1 MTEAQKSPPASAEI
15 ILLPSDRFFV
25 RAVPLAPGTG
35 IGAQVELALEGLA
48 PFPLGQLFYGY
59 LLAPARDTALVFAA
73 FRKRFSAEELSG
85 WNEAVAVLPAFLA
98 LLGDAP
104 TTPTIR
110 LWAGAR
116 GITALAW
123 DGRGPLPVAVMAR
136 ETEQPADVAQRMGL
150 VADIRTRTGLVDAA
164 VQEFSGDAAVGINEA
179 RETFRLELSGGS
191 SSISVALGRR
201 EISTADVRDKE
212 FLAGQRVVLRRNMLL
227 WRSFLACVGGLAAMV
242 VLEAGLLGGG
252 VWLKGIKATVQQQAV
267 AVKKIETAQSLSAR
281 IEEMTQRRL
290 MPFEMLV
297 MINQNRPASI
307 QFIRA
312 TTTGLNTLEIE
323 AQTANAADVGQYEAV
338 LRASQ
343 QIAGVETRDLR
354 SREGVTSFI
363 LTVTFRPAP
372 PPKEAGS

>member
-1 MTEAQKSPPASAEI
+1 MTDTQKTPPAPAEI

-25 RAVPLAPGTG
+25 RAVPLVAGAG
-35 IGAQVELALEGLA
+35 LGAQVELALEGLA
-48 PFPLGQLFYGY
+48 PFPVGQLFYGY
-59 LLAPARDTALVFAA
+59 LLAPARDMALVFAA
-73 FRKRFSAEELSG
+73 FRKRFLAEEVAVWS
-85 WNEAVAVLPAFLA
+85 EAAGVLPAFLA

-110 LWAGAR
+110 LWAEAR
-116 GITALAW
+116 GITAVAW

-136 ETEQPADVAQRMGL
+136 ETEQPADVAQRMAL
-150 VADIRTRTGLVDAA
+150 VTDIRTRTGLADAA
-164 VQEFSGDAAVGINEA
+164 VQEFSGDAALSHHA
-179 RETFRLELSGGS
+179 AKETFRLELTGGS
-191 SSISVALGRR
+191 GSISINLAQR

-212 FLAGQRVVLRRNMLL
+212 FLTGQRAVLKRNMIL
-227 WRSFLACVGGLAAMV
+227 WRSFLACMGGLAAMM
-242 VLEAGLLGGG
+242 VLEAGLLAGG
-252 VWLKGIKATVQQQAV
+252 VWVKGIKSTVQQQATE
-267 AVKKIETAQSLSAR
+267 VKKIETAQSLSAR

-307 QFIRA
+307 QFVRT

-323 AQTANAADVGQYEAV
+323 AQTSNAADVGQYEAV

-343 QIAGVETRDLR
+343 QLAGVETRDLR

-363 LTVTFRPAP
+363 LTVTFRPALP
-372 PPKEAGS
+372 HKEAGS